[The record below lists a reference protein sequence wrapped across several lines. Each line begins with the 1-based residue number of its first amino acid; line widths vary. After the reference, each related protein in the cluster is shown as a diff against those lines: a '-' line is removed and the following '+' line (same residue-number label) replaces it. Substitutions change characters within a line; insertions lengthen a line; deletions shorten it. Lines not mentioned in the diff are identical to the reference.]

1 MDLNERLTAARIA
14 AGFASAADAAISLIT
29 MTLSTWAA
37 GAAIVFTLVRLA
49 KQVSSPSLFEARP
62 HPAGFLLP
70 C

>member
-49 KQVSSPSLFEARP
+49 K
-62 HPAGFLLP
+62 
-70 C
+70 